1 MILGRKR
8 NRAPSITASRRP
20 CTVSPPI
27 ATRFRSTASSR
38 SMTITTPVCTAVPH
52 SAMKPTHT
60 TTENKMLKNGAVP
73 APSQASPRGL
83 EGIHGVIAMTRK
95 GLPDPPTILSGAAM
109 TIAPVGGS

>member
-1 MILGRKR
+1 MDK
-8 NRAPSITASRRP
+8 
-20 CTVSPPI
+20 
-27 ATRFRSTASSR
+27 ATR
-38 SMTITTPVCTAVPH
+38 MPYTAVPH

-60 TTENKMLKNGAVP
+60 ATENKMLKNGAVP

>member
-1 MILGRKR
+1 
-8 NRAPSITASRRP
+8 
-20 CTVSPPI
+20 
-27 ATRFRSTASSR
+27 
-38 SMTITTPVCTAVPH
+38 
-52 SAMKPTHT
+52 
-60 TTENKMLKNGAVP
+60 MLKNGTVP